1 MVKARLSSKSQTSED
16 ARVLPLSKVK
26 EARDNILA
34 EVRHICSWDASK
46 HMHSKKQFCFDE
58 FGHRD
63 GTVLPSNLVLD
74 ILIFTNT

>member
-1 MVKARLSSKSQTSED
+1 MVFLLLSDSMVKAGLSFKSQTLED

-34 EVRHICSWDASK
+34 EARHICSWDASK

-58 FGHRD
+58 FGRHD
-63 GTVLPSNLVLD
+63 GIVL
-74 ILIFTNT
+74 